1 MGGIHYSSVQSIFDE
16 FNTVDVR
23 PIWSSIQPIQYAII
37 PTSPEDLQAEY
48 SRIDDTWKGKPAFS
62 DLTSFFGDATVKQ
75 KIKKIVCFG
84 LGTMAQPHGMS
95 AGSFLQHAIIKSI
108 ADALGGNVPIFLQD
122 PAYTGNDTNL
132 LSGLGMTVVN
142 DPKAFLQV
150 DTQTLVVAVAPDIPL
165 RQIIADLAEPAA
177 MIWKGVVPPE
187 EEAIAM
193 G

>member
-16 FNTVDVR
+16 LNFVDDR
-23 PIWSSIQPIQYAII
+23 PIWSSIQPIQYAIT
-37 PTSPEDLQAEY
+37 PTSPEELQAKY

-62 DLTSFFGDATVKQ
+62 DLTSLFGDANVRQ

-84 LGTMAQPHGMS
+84 LGTMQQPHDMS
-95 AGSFLQHAIIKSI
+95 ARSFLQHAIIKSI

-132 LSGLGMTVVN
+132 VSGLGMTVVN
-142 DPKAFLQV
+142 DPKGFLQV